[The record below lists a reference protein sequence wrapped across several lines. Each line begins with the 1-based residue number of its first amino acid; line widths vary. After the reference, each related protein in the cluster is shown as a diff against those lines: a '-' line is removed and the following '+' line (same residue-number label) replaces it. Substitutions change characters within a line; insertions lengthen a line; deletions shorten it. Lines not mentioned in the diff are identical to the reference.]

1 MRCSSARSVSSTP
14 CFRHAAEHH
23 FASGAMDDGIRRPHE
38 AHVRSACAD
47 SDASASAAVLIARPM
62 SSILVLLSASVHS
75 TGPAGTIVAVSTD
88 TEAVRPSE
96 PDWVEHVMWWHVY
109 PLGFVGAEVRPE
121 TPEEDRPV
129 VHRLDRIAGWLDHV
143 VDLGLNGLL
152 LGPVSASSTHGY
164 DTVDHFRIDARL
176 GDDADFDALV
186 RAAHDRGVRVLL
198 DGVFNHVGRAHPAF
212 RALES
217 SGPDAPTADL
227 FAVDWNGWQPGSP
240 VPVGDF
246 EGHDILVALD
256 HTTRATEDLV
266 VEVMTHWLGRG
277 IDGWRLDAAYA
288 VPPEFWARVLP
299 RVRER
304 FPDAWFSGEVIH
316 GDAAAIVRA
325 STMDST
331 TQYELWQGIWHGIA
345 DRNCHE
351 LAHAVERHDALLATF
366 VPTTFVGNHDVTR
379 IASAVGEGFAAHA
392 AVVLFTVAGTP
403 IVYGGDEF
411 GWTGVKEERE
421 GGDDAVRPA
430 FPDDVPE
437 PTELTHAYEALVAL
451 RRRNPWLHRAH
462 TDVVH
467 LTNTAVVLRTA
478 TADAAVVT
486 ALNLA
491 ADPVDLPA
499 ADATQVEAGG
509 GDLRDGTLRLP
520 AAGWAV
526 LTR

>member
-1 MRCSSARSVSSTP
+1 
-14 CFRHAAEHH
+14 
-23 FASGAMDDGIRRPHE
+23 
-38 AHVRSACAD
+38 
-47 SDASASAAVLIARPM
+47 
-62 SSILVLLSASVHS
+62 
-75 TGPAGTIVAVSTD
+75 
-88 TEAVRPSE
+88 
-96 PDWVEHVMWWHVY
+96 MWWHVY
-109 PLGFVGAEVRPE
+109 PLGFVGAEVRPD
-121 TPEEDRPV
+121 TPVGDRPV
-129 VHRLDRIAGWLDHV
+129 QHRLARIADWLDHV

-152 LGPVSASSTHGY
+152 LGPVFAGSTHGY
-164 DTVDHFRIDARL
+164 DTVDHFRIDPRL

-198 DGVFNHVGRAHPAF
+198 DGVFNHVGREHPAF
-212 RALES
+212 RALEER
-217 SGPDAPTADL
+217 GPDAPTADL
-227 FAVDWNGWQPGSP
+227 FAVDWSGWEPGRP

-256 HTTRATEDLV
+256 HDSAATEDLV

-277 IDGWRLDAAYA
+277 VDGWRLDAAYA
-288 VPPEFWARVLP
+288 VPPSFWARVLP

-316 GDAAAIVRA
+316 GDAAEVVRA

-331 TQYELWQGIWHGIA
+331 TQYELWQAVWHGIA
-345 DRNCHE
+345 DRNCFE
-351 LAHAVERHDALLATF
+351 LAHAIERHDALLGTL

-379 IASAVGEGFAAHA
+379 IATAVGERFAGHA
-392 AVVLFTVAGTP
+392 AAVLCTVAGTP
-403 IVYGGDEF
+403 IVYAGDEY
-411 GWTGVKEERE
+411 GWTGLKEERE
-421 GGDDAVRPA
+421 GGDDAVRPE
-430 FPDDVPE
+430 FPAAPPE
-437 PTELTHAYEALVAL
+437 PTALTHVYEALVAL
-451 RRRNPWLHRAH
+451 RRRHPWLHRAH

-478 TADAAVVT
+478 TADDAVVT

-491 ADPVDLPA
+491 DDAVEVPA
-499 ADATQVEAGG
+499 ADATRVEAGG

>member
-1 MRCSSARSVSSTP
+1 MTP
-14 CFRHAAEHH
+14 DTAAV
-23 FASGAMDDGIRRPHE
+23 RPHE
-38 AHVRSACAD
+38 PEWVR
-47 SDASASAAVLIARPM
+47 
-62 SSILVLLSASVHS
+62 
-75 TGPAGTIVAVSTD
+75 
-88 TEAVRPSE
+88 
-96 PDWVEHVMWWHVY
+96 HVMWWHVY
-109 PLGFVGAEVRPE
+109 PLGFVGADVRPD
-121 TPEEDRPV
+121 TSVADRAV
-129 VHRLDRIAGWLDHV
+129 EHRLDRITPWLDHI

-152 LGPVSASSTHGY
+152 LGPVFASSTHGY
-164 DTVDHFRIDARL
+164 DTVDHLQIDPRL
-176 GDDADFDALV
+176 GDDDDFDALV

-198 DGVFNHVGRAHPAF
+198 DGVFNHVGREHPAF
-212 RALES
+212 RALEAQ
-217 SGPDAPTADL
+217 GPDAPTADL
-227 FAVDWNGWQPGSP
+227 FAVDWSGWQPGQP

-256 HTTRATEDLV
+256 HDTRATEDLV

-277 IDGWRLDAAYA
+277 VDGWRLDAAYA
-288 VPPEFWARVLP
+288 VPPAFWARVLP

-316 GDAAAIVRA
+316 GDAAAIVTA

-351 LAHAVERHDALLATF
+351 LAHAIERHDALLPTF

-379 IASAVGEGFAAHA
+379 IASAVGERFAGHA
-392 AVVLFTVAGTP
+392 AAVLFTVAGTP
-403 IVYGGDEF
+403 IVYAGDEY

-421 GGDDAVRPA
+421 GGDDAVRPE
-430 FPDDVPE
+430 FPATP
-437 PTELTHAYEALVAL
+437 PTADTLTHAYEALVAL
-451 RRRNPWLHRAH
+451 RRRAPWLHRAH
-462 TDVVH
+462 TDVTH

-486 ALNLA
+486 ALNLGD
-491 ADPVDLPA
+491 DPVELPV

-509 GDLRDGTLRLP
+509 GDLRGATLRLP

-526 LTR
+526 LSG